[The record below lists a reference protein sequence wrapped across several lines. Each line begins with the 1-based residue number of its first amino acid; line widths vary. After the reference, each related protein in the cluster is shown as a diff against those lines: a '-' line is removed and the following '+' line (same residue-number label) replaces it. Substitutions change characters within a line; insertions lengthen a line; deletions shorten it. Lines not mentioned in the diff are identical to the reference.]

1 MTSARHAATAIV
13 AIALSLTACTG
24 DVADTEP
31 SATGQD
37 TEGSRSGDPEAS
49 DASDEVEER
58 ERPRSSV
65 STEAV
70 DAPQSAAE
78 IRVGEIIV
86 EFDGQV
92 VDEGTLLTLEEPILF
107 DFGSDELRSS
117 AGDALD
123 DIAEVLVFY
132 DGAPVQVIGHTDD
145 VGSAEFNLDLS
156 ERRAAAVTD
165 GLTGRGID
173 ASRITSTG
181 RGLTEPVA
189 TNDTDEGRAQNR
201 RVEVLIV
208 GVEPPATD

>member
-1 MTSARHAATAIV
+1 
-13 AIALSLTACTG
+13 
-24 DVADTEP
+24 
-31 SATGQD
+31 
-37 TEGSRSGDPEAS
+37 
-49 DASDEVEER
+49 
-58 ERPRSSV
+58 
-65 STEAV
+65 
-70 DAPQSAAE
+70 
-78 IRVGEIIV
+78 
-86 EFDGQV
+86 
-92 VDEGTLLTLEEPILF
+92 
-107 DFGSDELRSS
+107 
-117 AGDALD
+117 
-123 DIAEVLVFY
+123 
-132 DGAPVQVIGHTDD
+132 